1 MTTAPKTFVGFGFGA
16 IQGGLFLY
24 EAFRSGKFGRLVV
37 AEVVPEVV
45 AAVRRAQGRYRINIA
60 TRTGIVVQ
68 EVTGVEI
75 FNPTVPADARA
86 LTDALAEASE
96 IATALPSVD
105 FYQRGEPSVAG
116 LIAGAIQAKL
126 ARKDLPPAIVYTGE
140 NNNHAAEI
148 LQKLCEQRLDERAR
162 AEAPRSVQFLNT
174 VIGKMSGVVTA
185 PEQIKAEGLACLVE
199 GAPRALLVEEF
210 NRILITQIRLPG
222 FKRGIEVFIE
232 KPDLLPFEE
241 AKLYGHN
248 AVHAL
253 MGYLASR
260 KGCRFMSEAADDQV
274 LMRLAR
280 EAFLE
285 ESGAALIARYRGL
298 DPLFTPAG
306 YQAYADD
313 LLERMTNPYL
323 RDRIERVIR
332 DTPRKLSWDD
342 RLIGTMRLAL
352 DAGVT
357 PRRFALAVAAALE
370 TLPVNPVGTRST
382 ASVTLPERNGTR
394 WNASLPGSA
403 LHALWPAPDQ
413 PPGRKAQL
421 IQLITEG
428 QTKLRS
434 KES

>member
-1 MTTAPKTFVGFGFGA
+1 MSAVPRTFVGFGFGA

-24 EAFRSGKFGRLVV
+24 EAFRSGKFKRLVV
-37 AEVVPEVV
+37 AEVVAEVV
-45 AAVRRAQGRYRINIA
+45 AAVRHAQGRFRVNIA

-68 EVTGVEI
+68 EVTSVEI
-75 FNPTVPADARA
+75 YNPTVPADALA
-86 LTDALAEASE
+86 LADALAEASE

-105 FYQRGEPSVAG
+105 FYQRGEPTGAG

-126 ARKDLPPAIVYTGE
+126 ARKDLPSAIVYTGE

-148 LQKLCEQRLDERAR
+148 LQKLCYERLDGPAR
-162 AEAPRSVQFLNT
+162 ADAPRSVQFLNT

-185 PEQIKAEGLACLVE
+185 PEQIKAEDLACLVE
-199 GAPRALLVEEF
+199 NAPRALLVEEF

-253 MGYLASR
+253 MGYLAAR
-260 KGCRFMSEAADDQV
+260 KGCRFMSEAASDPS
-274 LMRLAR
+274 LMKLAR
-280 EAFLE
+280 EAFLK
-285 ESGAALIARYRGL
+285 ESGAALIARYKGL

-352 DAGVT
+352 DGGIT
-357 PRRFALAVAAALE
+357 PRRFALGAAAALD
-370 TLPVNPVGTRST
+370 TLSSPKG
-382 ASVTLPERNGTR
+382 A
-394 WNASLPGSA
+394 ADA
-403 LHALWPAPDQ
+403 LNQLWPAPDQ
-413 PPGRKAQL
+413 PPGRKSEL
-421 IQLITEG
+421 IRLITEA
-428 QTKLRS
+428 QAQLKS
-434 KES
+434 KKS

>member
-1 MTTAPKTFVGFGFGA
+1 MSALPKTFVGFGFGA

-45 AAVRRAQGRYRINIA
+45 ASVRRAKGRYRVNIA

-68 EVTGVEI
+68 EVTGVDI
-75 FNPTVPADARA
+75 LNPTVPADARA
-86 LTDALAEASE
+86 LAKALAEASE
-96 IATALPSVD
+96 IATALPSVE
-105 FYQRGEPSVAG
+105 FYPRGEPSVAG
-116 LIAGAIQAKL
+116 MLAGAIRNKV
-126 ARKDLPPAIVYTGE
+126 ARSGLPSAIVYTAE

-148 LQKLCEQRLDERAR
+148 LKKLCDERLDERTR
-162 AEAPRSVQFLNT
+162 ADAPRSVQFLNT

-185 PEQIKAEGLACLVE
+185 PEEIKAEGLACMVE
-199 GAPRALLVEEF
+199 DSPRALLVEEF

-253 MGYLASR
+253 IGYLAAR
-260 KGCRFMSEAADDQV
+260 KGCRFMSEAASDPA
-274 LMRLAR
+274 LMKLAR
-280 EAFLE
+280 ETFLE
-285 ESGAALIARYRGL
+285 ESGAALIARHHGL
-298 DPLFTPAG
+298 DPLFTSKG
-306 YQAYADD
+306 YEAYADD

-323 RDRIERVIR
+323 RDRTERVIR

-357 PRRFALAVAAALE
+357 PQRFALGAAAAIE
-370 TLPVNPVGTRST
+370 TL
-382 ASVTLPERNGTR
+382 ASPKG
-394 WNASLPGSA
+394 AADA
-403 LHALWPAPDQ
+403 LNALWPAPDQ
-413 PPGRKAQL
+413 PAGRKAQL
-421 IQLITEG
+421 IRLITEA
-428 QTKLRS
+428 QTKLKS
-434 KES
+434 KKS

>member
-1 MTTAPKTFVGFGFGA
+1 MAIIPKTFVGFGFGA

-45 AAVRRAQGRYRINIA
+45 AAVRHAQGRFRVNIA
-60 TRTGIVVQ
+60 TRTGIVVR

-86 LTDALAEASE
+86 LADVLAEASE

-105 FYQRGEPSVAG
+105 FFHRGEPSVAG
-116 LIAGAIQAKL
+116 LIAGAIQTKL
-126 ARKDLPPAIVYTGE
+126 ARKDLPAAIIYTGE

-148 LQKLCEQRLDERAR
+148 LQKLCDQRLDEQAR
-162 AEAPRSVQFLNT
+162 ADAPRSVQFLNT

-185 PEQIKAEGLACLVE
+185 PDQIKAEGLACLVE
-199 GAPRALLVEEF
+199 DAPRALLVEEF

-222 FKRGIEVFIE
+222 FKRGIEAFIE

-253 MGYLASR
+253 MGYLAAR
-260 KGCRFMSEAADDQV
+260 QGCRFMSEAADDPV
-274 LMRLAR
+274 LMKLAR

-285 ESGAALIARYRGL
+285 ESGAALIARYQGL
-298 DPLFTPAG
+298 DPLFTAAG
-306 YQAYADD
+306 YEAYADD

-342 RLIGTMRLAL
+342 RLIGRCGSPSMRA
-352 DAGVT
+352 
-357 PRRFALAVAAALE
+357 
-370 TLPVNPVGTRST
+370 
-382 ASVTLPERNGTR
+382 
-394 WNASLPGSA
+394 
-403 LHALWPAPDQ
+403 
-413 PPGRKAQL
+413 
-421 IQLITEG
+421 
-428 QTKLRS
+428 
-434 KES
+434 

>member
-37 AEVVPEVV
+37 AEVVPDVV
-45 AAVRRAQGRYRINIA
+45 AAVRRAQGCFRVNIA

-68 EVTGVEI
+68 EVRGVEI
-75 FNPTVPADARA
+75 LNPTVPADARA
-86 LTDALAEASE
+86 LAEALAEASE

-105 FYQRGEPSVAG
+105 FFQRGEPSVAG
-116 LIAGAIQAKL
+116 LIAGAIRAKV

-148 LQKLCEQRLDERAR
+148 LQKLCDQHLDEPGRDA
-162 AEAPRSVQFLNT
+162 APRLVQFLNT

-185 PEQIKAEGLACLVE
+185 PEEIKAEGLACLVE
-199 GAPRALLVEEF
+199 GSPRALLVEEF

-222 FKRGIEVFIE
+222 FQRGIEVFIE

-253 MGYLASR
+253 MGYLAVR
-260 KGCRFMSEAADDQV
+260 KGCRFMSEAANDPA
-274 LMRLAR
+274 LMKLAR

-285 ESGAALIARYRGL
+285 ESGAGLIARHRGL
-298 DPLFTPAG
+298 DPLFTPSG
-306 YQAYADD
+306 YQVYADD

-323 RDRIERVIR
+323 RDRTERVIR

-357 PRRFALAVAAALE
+357 PRRFALGAAAALE
-370 TLPVNPVGTRST
+370 TLPSPQG
-382 ASVTLPERNGTR
+382 A
-394 WNASLPGSA
+394 ADA
-403 LHALWPAPDQ
+403 LNALWPAPDQ
-413 PPGRKAQL
+413 PPGRKSQL
-421 IQLITEG
+421 IHLITEA
-428 QTKLRS
+428 QAKLKS
-434 KES
+434 KQS